1 MGSRVH
7 RDFAGLVDHALS
19 WPHQEV
25 VQQAHAA
32 GPVPHEGQAHRWER
46 ALERQRQRAALE
58 GFEAFLRR
66 AGWAR

>member
-1 MGSRVH
+1 MG
-7 RDFAGLVDHALS
+7 AQL
-19 WPHQEV
+19 PHQEV

-66 AGWAR
+66 TGWAR